1 MSTPDQRF
9 FLPEADFE
17 PAYLALHR
25 SGELA
30 ERIQQGLEAL
40 ENCTLCPRLCKVNRL
55 EGFTGVCKTG
65 RYALVSSAFPHMGEE
80 NPLRGQRGS
89 GTIFFANCNLRCVFC
104 QNFDISHEGSGQ
116 ETSPE
121 QLAGM
126 MLSLQ
131 GAGCHN
137 INLVTP
143 DHVVVQILEAL
154 PIAIE
159 GGLRLPLVYNTS
171 GYTSLQLLKWLDG
184 VIDIYMPDYKFT
196 DPRTARRYTRAMDYP
211 ATAKVAL
218 MEMQRQVGE
227 LKMDEHG
234 IARHGLLIR
243 HLVMPEGIAGTEE
256 AMQFIAEKVSPDTYV
271 NIMGQYRPAGKV
283 SVDKFTEINRRVTAE
298 ELSHAF
304 QAAEAAGLWRFD
316 DR

>member
-1 MSTPDQRF
+1 MAPTDPRF
-9 FLPEADFE
+9 LLPAADFE

-30 ERIQQGLEAL
+30 KRIQEGLAAF

-65 RYALVSSAFPHMGEE
+65 RYAVVSSVFPHMGEE
-80 NPLRGQRGS
+80 NPLRGRRGS
-89 GTIFFANCNLRCVFC
+89 GTIFFSQCNLRCVFC
-104 QNFDISHEGSGQ
+104 QNFDISHQTSGQ
-116 ETSPE
+116 EVTPE
-121 QLAGM
+121 KLADM

-159 GGLRLPLVYNTS
+159 NGLRLPLVYNTS

-184 VIDIYMPDYKFT
+184 VIDIYMPDYKFS

-218 MEMQRQVGE
+218 MEMHRQVGV

-234 IARHGLLIR
+234 IAKRGVLLR
-243 HLVMPEGIAGTEE
+243 HLVMPDGTAGSEE
-256 AMQFIAEKVSPDTYV
+256 VMQFIAEKLSPDTYV

-283 SVDKFTEINRRVTAE
+283 STEKYPEINRRVTAE
-298 ELSHAF
+298 EMAHAF
-304 QAAEAAGLWRFD
+304 QAAEQAGLWRFD
-316 DR
+316 HR